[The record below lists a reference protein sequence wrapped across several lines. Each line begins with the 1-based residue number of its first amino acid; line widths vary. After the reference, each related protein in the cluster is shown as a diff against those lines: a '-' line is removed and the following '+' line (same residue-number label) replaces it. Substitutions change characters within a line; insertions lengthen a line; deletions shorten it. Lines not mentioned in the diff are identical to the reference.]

1 MYFILG
7 GEPPACSAPFGS
19 YTCGHWRVSIGI
31 PPQLFRPGVLRLGS
45 QSLNASYSVQ
55 GPDEGGGQCY
65 GGGGSF
71 FDGTIEIVSIAENG
85 DAVIRV
91 ADTQKFEFNAD
102 GTYQAHR
109 CP

>member
-1 MYFILG
+1 MRRR
-7 GEPPACSAPFGS
+7 SA
-19 YTCGHWRVSIGI
+19 TEVAAR
-31 PPQLFRPGVLRLGS
+31 
-45 QSLNASYSVQ
+45 
-55 GPDEGGGQCY
+55 
-65 GGGGSF
+65 F
-71 FDGTIEIVSIAENG
+71 FDGTIGIASIAENG